1 MKPDGGA
8 DPTSPAEE
16 QLLRH
21 LRSLRE
27 HPPEPDRTQVATIVK
42 TARWQVAVR
51 PFAQA
56 AGRLVAGMGDSV
68 GVMAGR
74 AAA

>member
-1 MKPDGGA
+1 MNPDGGA

-27 HPPEPDRTQVATIVK
+27 HPPEPDRSHVATIVK
-42 TARWQVAVR
+42 TARWQGAVR
-51 PFAQA
+51 PFALA
-56 AGRLVAGMGDSV
+56 AGRLIAGMGDSV
-68 GVMAGR
+68 GIKAGR
-74 AAA
+74 AEA